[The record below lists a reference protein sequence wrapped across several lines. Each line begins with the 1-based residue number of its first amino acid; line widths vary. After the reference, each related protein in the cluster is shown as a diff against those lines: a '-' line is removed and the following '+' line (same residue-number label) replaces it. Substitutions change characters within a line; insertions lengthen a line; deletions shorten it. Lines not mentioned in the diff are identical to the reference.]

1 MSPACHRPARLT
13 AGFSEL
19 PDGGL
24 IIGAAVRNSAVA
36 NHPLVRERYPVLSQA
51 ILFGAS
57 GQIRNMAT
65 TGGNLMQ
72 RTRCYYFYDEA
83 ARCNKRTPGAGCDAI
98 GGFNRMHAI
107 LGASDSCIATHPS
120 DMCVALAALDATV
133 HVQGAGGERNIPMND
148 FHRLPG
154 DTPHVETS
162 LGPDELITA
171 IHLPPLAFAKHS
183 RYRKVRDRASYA
195 FALVSVA
202 AALETSDGAIRN
214 VRLALGGVAHKPWR
228 AYQAENTMIGAKA
241 TRETFER
248 AAEAELSDARGYGH
262 NDFKIELAKRTI
274 VSVLTRIGGSRRC
287 SMSVMQSIMETIAK
301 VLPDKE
307 VGSAH
312 CAITAM
318 SASLWTASTVMPKCK
333 ARRASRAEFKV
344 DNMAYAVPVYST
356 IAKGKIRKIHSGPA
370 RSRRQACWP

>member
-1 MSPACHRPARLT
+1 MRENIEQPEALIDVTRLSPNKVIN
-13 AGFSEL
+13 EL

-24 IIGAAVRNSAVA
+24 SIGAAVRNSAVA
-36 NHPLVRERYPVLSQA
+36 NHAIVRERYPLLSQA

-83 ARCNKRTPGAGCDAI
+83 SRCNKRTPGAGCDAI
-98 GGFNRMHAI
+98 GGFNRIHAI
-107 LGASDSCIATHPS
+107 LGASESCIATHPS

-133 HVQGAGGERNIPMND
+133 QVQGNGGARSIPMND

-154 DTPHVETS
+154 DTPQVETS
-162 LGPDELITA
+162 LKPDELITA
-171 IHLPPLAFAKHS
+171 IHLPPLAFARNS

-202 AALETSDGAIRN
+202 AALETEHGTIKN

-228 AYQAENTMIGAKA
+228 AYAAEKAMAGAKA
-241 TRETFER
+241 TVETFRR
-248 AAEAELSDARGYGH
+248 AAEEELADARGRGH

-274 VSVLTRIGGSRRC
+274 VSVFRELVEAGGMR
-287 SMSVMQSIMETIAK
+287 
-301 VLPDKE
+301 
-307 VGSAH
+307 
-312 CAITAM
+312 
-318 SASLWTASTVMPKCK
+318 
-333 ARRASRAEFKV
+333 
-344 DNMAYAVPVYST
+344 
-356 IAKGKIRKIHSGPA
+356 
-370 RSRRQACWP
+370 